1 MIVIITGKPRV
12 GKTALNTFFAKCSYH
27 AYGSLRF
34 NRCIT
39 ELTISNENRINKLV
53 LPKQTPIYTNYEAHF
68 PAGYKKEFVP
78 YEVFPYYL
86 GLPHN
91 DGPVQRIFPYGELH
105 ITEGQRYWDSR
116 ESATMPDYVSRWF
129 ETHGHYWLDIFIDVQ
144 RGKLIDL
151 NIRELAKKIIE
162 VQRLVNVKDAYGRI
176 LQTTWYC
183 REFDNSQDYET
194 YIEGGN
200 ARYRETSYTH
210 EGNIFKCYNSRS
222 CKEDFVPSEEENFT
236 LLEYKTTGEVKA
248 VPESLV
254 KFNMR
259 EKPEWW
265 RKRSNQQAVN
275 KTQNGAMKNAR
286 EYG

>member
-27 AYGSLRF
+27 TSGNLRYR
-34 NRCIT
+34 RCIADIT
-39 ELTISNENRINKLV
+39 LSNESRVNKLT
-53 LPKQTPIYTNYEAHF
+53 LPNKAPIYFNYEAHF

-78 YEVFPYYL
+78 YEVYPYYL
-86 GLPHN
+86 GLPHS
-91 DGPVQRIFPYGELH
+91 DGPVQRILPYSELH

-129 ETHGHYWLDIFIDVQ
+129 ETHGHFWLDIFIDVQ

-162 VQRLVNVKDAYGRI
+162 VQKMVNEKDAYGRI
-176 LQTTWYC
+176 LQTTWHC
-183 REFDNSQDYET
+183 RVFDNSQDYET
-194 YIEGGN
+194 YIEGGK
-200 ARYRETSYTH
+200 ARYRDTTYTH
-210 EGNIFKCYNSRS
+210 EGDIFKCYNSRS

-236 LLEYKTTGEVKA
+236 LLEYGTSGDVKEM
-248 VPESLV
+248 PESLV

-259 EKPEWW
+259 EKPKWW
-265 RKRSNQQAVN
+265 RKSNNNNTVK
-275 KTQNGAMKNAR
+275 KTQKGERKNAAR
-286 EYG
+286 AG